1 MTDYVAI
8 PGPLGA
14 MLVAADERA
23 LLGVWFEGQKYHP
36 DPAGWTHRP
45 DNPLLAR
52 AAEQL
57 RGYFEDQGRAGFDLP
72 LARRGTAFQQA
83 VWAELRRIPAG
94 ETWTYGTLAA
104 RLGRP
109 AAVRAVGAA
118 VGRNPWSL
126 LVPCH
131 RVVPRA
137 GGAGAYH
144 WGQDRKRALLTAEG
158 AAP

>member
-45 DNPLLAR
+45 DNPLLTR

-72 LARRGTAFQQA
+72 LARRDRKYPAWLERPRPWKRQ
-83 VWAELRRIPAG
+83 VRRVVLVS
-94 ETWTYGTLAA
+94 LA
-104 RLGRP
+104 RP
-109 AAVRAVGAA
+109 AV
-118 VGRNPWSL
+118 
-126 LVPCH
+126 
-131 RVVPRA
+131 
-137 GGAGAYH
+137 
-144 WGQDRKRALLTAEG
+144 
-158 AAP
+158 